1 MKQFFKVVQEYLC
14 RFFEWLWNV
23 PYREIARN
31 VLHFIGDVMHRALFT
46 VLLPKRYRTLT
57 KQQIYTIIFKSD
69 TPAGKKFDIW
79 LLVLIALNIIVIML
93 ESMAGASHGFAL
105 AMRIIGWIFTLIFT
119 FEYYLR
125 IYCLK
130 KPHEYIISF
139 YGIIDL
145 LSIFPAYLSL
155 LLPAASTLSVLRLM
169 RMLRIFRIFKMQKF
183 LDEGRFLMNAL
194 RRSAVKVII
203 FMMFVF
209 IMAIILGATMYGI
222 EGGKNPAISS
232 IPRGVYWAVVTIT
245 TVGYGDIAPVTGTG
259 QFISMIVMLLGY
271 SIIAVPT
278 GIVAGETINEYKLRR
293 PRKRFSN
300 DDDDSEEDLFG
311 HPRKHKAKDDTE
323 KSNSTSESAAKQ
335 PQDSSV
341 VASPHLRPSPAP
353 EAAEEPSPEEPSEE
367 DAPSRISRKIDDD
380 PGAKI
385 SSPEDLM

>member
-1 MKQFFKVVQEYLC
+1 MKQFLKLIQEYLC

-31 VLHFIGDVMHRALFT
+31 ILNFIGDVMHRALFT
-46 VLLPKRYRTLT
+46 VLLPKKYRSLT

-79 LLVLIALNIIVIML
+79 LLVLIAINIIVIML
-93 ESMAGASHGFAL
+93 ESMAGASQGFSL
-105 AMRIIGWIFTLIFT
+105 SMRIIGWIFTLLFT

-130 KPHEYIISF
+130 KPREYVFSF
-139 YGIIDL
+139 YGIIDF
-145 LSIFPAYLSL
+145 LSIFPSYLSL
-155 LLPAASTLSVLRLM
+155 LFPAAATLSVLRLM

-194 RRSAVKVII
+194 KRSAVKVII

-209 IMAIILGATMYGI
+209 IMAVILGATMYGI

-232 IPRGVYWAVVTIT
+232 IPRGVYWAVVTLT

-278 GIVAGETINEYKLRR
+278 GIVAGETIVEHKLRR

-300 DDDDSEEDLFG
+300 DDDPAENEE
-311 HPRKHKAKDDTE
+311 
-323 KSNSTSESAAKQ
+323 
-335 PQDSSV
+335 
-341 VASPHLRPSPAP
+341 PAP
-353 EAAEEPSPEEPSEE
+353 EQTSATDDAAEQPQGGTIATTLPFETTTEAAPEDEEPSPHTPH
-367 DAPSRISRKIDDD
+367 KIDDD
-380 PGAKI
+380 PGARI
-385 SSPEDLM
+385 SSPEDLL

>member
-1 MKQFFKVVQEYLC
+1 MKQFLKLIQEYLC
-14 RFFEWLWNV
+14 RFFEWLWNI
-23 PYREIARN
+23 PYRQIARD
-31 VLHFIGDVMHRALFT
+31 VLNFIGDVMHRALFT

-93 ESMAGASHGFAL
+93 ESMAGASHGFSI

-130 KPHEYIISF
+130 KPREYVFSF
-139 YGIIDL
+139 YGIIDF
-145 LSIFPAYLSL
+145 LSIFPSYLSL

-194 RRSAVKVII
+194 KRSAVKVMI

-209 IMAIILGATMYGI
+209 IMAVILGATMYGI

-232 IPRGVYWAVVTIT
+232 IPRGVYWAVVTLT

-278 GIVAGETINEYKLRR
+278 GIVAGETIAEHKLRR

-300 DDDDSEEDLFG
+300 DDEPEEDLFG
-311 HPRKHKAKDDTE
+311 RPREHKK
-323 KSNSTSESAAKQ
+323 KGNSNDETSAN
-335 PQDSSV
+335 
-341 VASPHLRPSPAP
+341 AP
-353 EAAEEPSPEEPSEE
+353 EQSQSSSSEAPVKLHSEDASEAEDATTDNSPSEE
-367 DAPSRISRKIDDD
+367 EPHPYTPHKIDDD
-380 PGAKI
+380 PGARI

>member
-130 KPHEYIISF
+130 KPAKYIFSF
-139 YGIIDL
+139 YGIIDF
-145 LSIFPAYLSL
+145 LSIFPAYLSIL
-155 LLPAASTLSVLRLM
+155 FPATQTLTVLRILRTLRVFRIFKQEKFIREGQHLLSVLRNSAY
-169 RMLRIFRIFKMQKF
+169 RI
-183 LDEGRFLMNAL
+183 L
-194 RRSAVKVII
+194 I
-203 FMMFVF
+203 FMLFTFLAAV
-209 IMAIILGATMYGI
+209 ILGAVMYMF
-222 EGGKNPAISS
+222 ENGKNPQFAH
-232 IPRGVYWAVVTIT
+232 IPNGIYWAVVTIT
-245 TVGYGDIAPVTGTG
+245 TVGYGDVTPVTHAGR
-259 QFISMIVMLLGY
+259 FISIVVMLLGY
-271 SIIAVPT
+271 SIIAVPS
-278 GIVAGETINEYKLRR
+278 GIVAGETIREGK
-293 PRKRFSN
+293 KRDEEKQRLLEQSTG
-300 DDDDSEEDLFG
+300 DDDDEADVLSTFETEEIEIKRCPHCGHEEDNAD
-311 HPRKHKAKDDTE
+311 AKYCIQCGTRLISTE
-323 KSNSTSESAAKQ
+323 RHGFFHQFFS
-335 PQDSSV
+335 
-341 VASPHLRPSPAP
+341 
-353 EAAEEPSPEEPSEE
+353 
-367 DAPSRISRKIDDD
+367 
-380 PGAKI
+380 
-385 SSPEDLM
+385 

>member
-1 MKQFFKVVQEYLC
+1 MKQFLKLIQEYLC
-14 RFFEWLWNV
+14 RFFEWLWNI
-23 PYREIARN
+23 PYRQIARD
-31 VLHFIGDVMHRALFT
+31 VLNFIGDVMHRALFT

-93 ESMAGASHGFAL
+93 ESMAGASHGFSI

-130 KPHEYIISF
+130 KPREYVFSF
-139 YGIIDL
+139 YGIIDF
-145 LSIFPAYLSL
+145 LSIFPSYLSL

-194 RRSAVKVII
+194 KRSAVKVII

-209 IMAIILGATMYGI
+209 IMAVILGATMYGI
-222 EGGKNPAISS
+222 EGSKNPAISS
-232 IPRGVYWAVVTIT
+232 IPRGVYWAVVTLT

-278 GIVAGETINEYKLRR
+278 GIVAGETIAEHKLRR

-300 DDDDSEEDLFG
+300 DDEPEEDLFG
-311 HPRKHKAKDDTE
+311 RPREHKK
-323 KSNSTSESAAKQ
+323 KGNSNDETSAN
-335 PQDSSV
+335 
-341 VASPHLRPSPAP
+341 AP
-353 EAAEEPSPEEPSEE
+353 EQSQSSSSEAPMKLHSEDASEAEDATTDNSPSEE
-367 DAPSRISRKIDDD
+367 EPHPYTPHKIDDD
-380 PGAKI
+380 PGARI